1 MNDAEVYAGALLL
14 GAVAGMRSMA
24 APAMIGRFA
33 KTGLLS
39 MDDSPLA
46 FMAGSKTGVTM
57 AVLAAGEFVA
67 DKLPFV
73 PKRTKAGPLAARAI
87 SGGLSGAA
95 FCSANKRPLGW
106 GILLG
111 AAGAIGAAYAA
122 YDLRARAAQRFR
134 VPDPMIAMLE
144 DAVIAGAG
152 ILVSSRLRSADALT
166 A

>member
-1 MNDAEVYAGALLL
+1 MKDAEIYAGALLM

-24 APAMIGRFA
+24 APAMIGQFA
-33 KTGLLS
+33 NSGLLS
-39 MDDSPLA
+39 MGDSPLA
-46 FMAGSKTGVTM
+46 FMTGPKAGVTT
-57 AVLAAGEFVA
+57 AILAAGEFIA

-73 PKRTKAGPLAARAI
+73 PKRTKPGPLAARAI

-122 YDLRARAAQRFR
+122 YELRARAGDRFG
-134 VPDPMIAMLE
+134 VPDPAVAMLE

-152 ILVSSRLRSADALT
+152 ILVTSRLRATNRIAS
-166 A
+166 